1 MDPKTV
7 YYARNPIEAKMVQS
21 FLTEAGIESV
31 ILGGGEQ
38 AGLFDMGDVEPVIMV
53 APDDVER
60 AEAAIAQFREES
72 QTENNLADVSDA
84 EGQFN
89 WPICPQCDELRDAT
103 CNQCQTTSTEFSA
116 DLAGE
121 DLHVVCL
128 ACHEQVAVTFADRCR
143 YCMHDFA
150 AAESMDPESPGSDF
164 EPAVSN
170 GRAVLLVAAIGLLI
184 LVMAIWFALSTTS

>member
-1 MDPKTV
+1 MDPKPV
-7 YYARNPIEAKMVQS
+7 FYARNPIEASMVQN
-21 FLTEAGIESV
+21 FLKEADIESV
-31 ILGGGEQ
+31 VLGGGEQ
-38 AGLFDMGDVEPVIMV
+38 SGLFDMADVEPVVMV

-72 QTENNLADVSDA
+72 QSDNNLADLSDA

-103 CNQCQTTSTEFSA
+103 CNQCQTTSNEFSA

-128 ACHEQVAVTFADRCR
+128 ACNEHVEVTFADHCR
-143 YCMHDFA
+143 FCMHDFA
-150 AAESMDPESPGSDF
+150 AAESMDPESTGSDF
-164 EPAVSN
+164 ESAVSN

-184 LVMAIWFALSTTS
+184 LVMAIWFALSTSS